1 MMPGM
6 QNTSGVEKVKYRWIM
21 LDSGFGQEGKISQKF
36 YSGGFS
42 LIEIL
47 IVVGILMIAAMMVVP
62 MMSSADS
69 FQLRSAANIV
79 AADLEYA
86 KSIAIT
92 RGENF
97 KVIFEPFTESYRI
110 EDTAGNV
117 VSHPVKKG
125 FDYVMDFAN
134 EERLG
139 RVKIDSVNFNSTNEV
154 EFDCLGSPNQGGTVN
169 LEADGEIV
177 TVNVE
182 PVTGFISITN

>member
-1 MMPGM
+1 MMPEM
-6 QNTSGVEKVKYRWIM
+6 QNTSGEKIKFRWVM
-21 LDSGFGQEGKISQKF
+21 LDSGFRQEGKISQKF
-36 YSGGFS
+36 YGGGFS
-42 LIEIL
+42 LLEIL

-69 FQLRSAANIV
+69 VQLRSAANMV

-97 KVIFEPFTESYRI
+97 KVVFAPFAESYRI

-125 FDYVMDFAN
+125 FDYVVDFTN
-134 EERLG
+134 EKRLN
-139 RVKIDSVNFNSTNEV
+139 RVRIDSANFNSTDEV
-154 EFDCLGSPNQGGTVN
+154 EFDCLGSPNQGGVVD
-169 LEADGEIV
+169 LEADGEII